1 MVAAAKSLKLLFR
14 LEVGDTIEL
23 AIKGFPAV
31 LRSPRIRLV
40 FLHYSRNSD
49 SLKEA
54 LIPVSM
60 DGRLLPGD
68 SASRVVHATIRQG
81 LLPGMYLL
89 ASVIFKARTLEG
101 RIAVGS
107 VGTSLVP
114 IEPRL
119 GFCIDN
125 DLCNTNYLDRE
136 YDFLRLTLL

>member
-23 AIKGFPAV
+23 AINGFPPV

-40 FLHYSRNSD
+40 FLHYSRNAESQ
-49 SLKEA
+49 KEG
-54 LIPVSM
+54 LLPVSM
-60 DGRLLPGD
+60 DGRLQPGD
-68 SASRVVHATIRQG
+68 GSSRVIHATIRQD

-89 ASVIFKARTLEG
+89 ANVVFKARTHDG

-107 VGTSLVP
+107 IGSSLVP

-136 YDFLRLTLL
+136 YEFLRLMLL